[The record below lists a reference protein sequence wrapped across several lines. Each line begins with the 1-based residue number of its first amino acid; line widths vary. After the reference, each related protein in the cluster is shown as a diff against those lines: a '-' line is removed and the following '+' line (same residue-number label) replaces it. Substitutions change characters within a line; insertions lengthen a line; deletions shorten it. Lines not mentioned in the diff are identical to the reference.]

1 MWKKLAVIGV
11 PAVALILGATG
22 RADAGPVNLVTNGGF
37 EDNTGGGQLTTTV
50 TATGWTMGTSQSPGY
65 AFLFA
70 PGTADTT
77 GAGSSGFVL
86 AGPGNN
92 NGHGPQNGLDLS
104 PNGGYFAAL
113 GADGKDLVLEP
124 LTQTINNL
132 TAGDTYQVTFY
143 WAGAQQESLGLGAT
157 TDQLVVGFG
166 SETQS
171 TAGVDILFHCGQHQ
185 RRSLVHGGWHPG
197 RLASVCIARWRVA
210 HGRARAAD
218 PRSHG
223 RRPDRSWHRR
233 APAPPHSE
241 CVGLIEADHPAS
253 IRESRRSHGRTDGRL
268 SRPSA

>member
-166 SETQS
+166 SVSQGFTGWMTQTFFFTADS
-171 TAGVDILFHCGQHQ
+171 TSDVLSFMAVGTPAGLPPFVLLDGV
-185 RRSLVHGGWHPG
+185 SLMAVPE
-197 RLASVCIARWRVA
+197 
-210 HGRARAAD
+210 
-218 PRSHG
+218 
-223 RRPDRSWHRR
+223 
-233 APAPPHSE
+233 PPTLGLMGA
-241 CVGLIEADHPAS
+241 GLIGLGIAAL
-253 IRESRRSHGRTDGRL
+253 RRRRTQNV
-268 SRPSA
+268 SV